1 MLNSKEKQATSY
13 HCARIDLRVEL
24 SSLGGL
30 SELEVEGENGLS
42 STFGRLTITGNQK
55 KGWNLA
61 I

>member
-1 MLNSKEKQATSY
+1 MLNSKEKQATSC
-13 HCARIDLRVEL
+13 HWARIDLRVEL

-30 SELEVEGENGLS
+30 SELRVEGENGLS
-42 STFGRLTITGNQK
+42 STLGRLTITGNQK